1 MSNFPENKFLATSKA
16 TNKQN
21 TFIKPTPEG
30 SPVLTLGIYY
40 MGQGR
45 TRSWRVLKG
54 PGGSWRVQEGHRTL
68 QGPYRTLPDPPG
80 PSQTLFYT
88 VGIFT
93 PPVLFWY
100 NRRPCQ

>member
-40 MGQGR
+40 KGQGR
-45 TRSWRVLKG
+45 TRTVPTNKMHPVGTVPTDKMHPVGTLKFKTG
-54 PGGSWRVQEGHRTL
+54 
-68 QGPYRTLPDPPG
+68 
-80 PSQTLFYT
+80 
-88 VGIFT
+88 
-93 PPVLFWY
+93 
-100 NRRPCQ
+100 

>member
-40 MGQGR
+40 KGQGR
-45 TRSWRVLKG
+45 TNMLHDRYACYMIDM
-54 PGGSWRVQEGHRTL
+54 PA
-68 QGPYRTLPDPPG
+68 
-80 PSQTLFYT
+80 
-88 VGIFT
+88 I
-93 PPVLFWY
+93 
-100 NRRPCQ
+100 